1 MQGEICNY
9 IWGVN
14 KKIKFLLL
22 LSLWTSL
29 SMAQGVRF
37 GLNPIVSSTQEGSPY
52 VDVYSTL
59 DASTLAYEMLADS
72 SWNGSL
78 KVVLTIGNKVDV
90 FAYNYINSDSASGAP
105 LLLQKSTFLLES
117 WQPLPIKV
125 DLGDVVSGQNWS
137 YSDTLILVKDT
148 VQLSAPLVLDT
159 VQTSLP
165 LYQKSGSSVVP
176 KANLGLPL
184 ITKPSVEWYAEA
196 FARQGKYVLQYQLV
210 DLQGSIVEGTYGF
223 KRLIDGVTPLRISY
237 DLSAVA
243 SGTYG
248 IVVKVLNQ
256 NAKVIA
262 QEQTNFQWFDED
274 ALSKW
279 EIAGEALSKN
289 AFVQQGW
296 GQWELVP
303 EYLRMIAPVVSLSD
317 RRILMNLKDQPDT
330 ALAAKFIVN
339 YWKNRAPEDPKGTW
353 QGYLQI
359 IDKVDKEFGSKTL
372 KGYMTQMGRVFLQYG
387 APSLVEERPF
397 DGKNYPYQIW
407 QYDQLKSP
415 STPTQQ
421 NQIFIFVDQ
430 ELIGRQYTLIHS
442 SAIGEIKDHKWQFHL
457 SRHTNAGPDIDATST
472 KYGRDNFGERISNSL
487 IIGNQGTWF
496 DMYNN

>member
-14 KKIKFLLL
+14 KKIKFLLF

-59 DASTLAYEMLADS
+59 DASTLAYEMLPDS
-72 SWNGSL
+72 TWVGSL
-78 KVVLTIGNKVDV
+78 KVVLILDNKVDV
-90 FAYNYINSDSASGAP
+90 FAFEYNHVDSASGAP
-105 LLLQKSTFLLES
+105 LLLQKSTFLLENWS
-117 WQPLPIKV
+117 PIPIQV
-125 DLGDVVSGQNWS
+125 DLTDGISGQNWS
-137 YSDTLILVKDT
+137 YSDTILLKTDPVRVT
-148 VQLSAPLVLDT
+148 APLVLDT
-159 VQTSLP
+159 VKTTMA

-184 ITKPSVEWYAEA
+184 ITQPSVEWYAEA
-196 FARQGKYVLQYQLV
+196 FAQHGKHVLQYHMV
-210 DLQGSIVEGTYGF
+210 DLQGSVIPGTYGF
-223 KRLIDGVTPLRISY
+223 KRMVDGLTPVRISY
-237 DLSAVA
+237 DLNDIT

-248 IVVKVLNQ
+248 IVVKVLDEQ
-256 NAKVIA
+256 AAVIA
-262 QEQTNFQWFDED
+262 EAQTNFQWFDED

-279 EIAGEALSKN
+279 DVAGEALSRN
-289 AFVQQGW
+289 AFEQQGW
-296 GQWELVP
+296 GNWELVP
-303 EYLRMIAPVVSLSD
+303 EYLKMIAPVVSLSD
-317 RRILMNLKDQPDT
+317 RRILMNLKEQPDT
-330 ALAAKFIVN
+330 ALAAKFLVN
-339 YWKNRAPEDPKGTW
+339 YWKNRAPQEPKGTW

-359 IDKVDKEFGSKTL
+359 VEKVDKEFGSKTL

-421 NQIFIFVDQ
+421 NQVFIFVDQ

-442 SAIGEIKDHKWQFHL
+442 SAIGEIKDHKWQYHL